1 MDLLGNIM
9 ATKDKKLRVEFLP
22 AKPADN
28 EIENNVLITQL
39 MITATN
45 IGIRDLKKD
54 NCVIIEKEVKS
65 VESS

>member
-1 MDLLGNIM
+1 M

-45 IGIRDLKKD
+45 IGR
-54 NCVIIEKEVKS
+54 
-65 VESS
+65 